1 MRLCIP
7 GAAAPRWHANL
18 SSSGTAKR
26 HNVLT
31 YFVAEFVFFRVL
43 LPSMP
48 LQLRPHLPDVADVL
62 VQNSKS
68 SFVPHDYVALLGD
81 SYAEGIGD

>member
-1 MRLCIP
+1 MIARFKTHL
-7 GAAAPRWHANL
+7 AN
-18 SSSGTAKR
+18 TAL
-26 HNVLT
+26 VAVSLLLT

-68 SFVPHDYVALLGD
+68 SFVPHDYISLLGD
-81 SYAEGIGD
+81 SHAEGIGD